1 MLTTT
6 TEIRNFKLGAYEKQ
20 LLHDLEYLYWRSYEN
35 LEKIFHRDFRQS
47 KRFKDM
53 VLLLN
58 QNMIEFMFLR

>member
-1 MLTTT
+1 MQTTST
-6 TEIRNFKLGAYEKQ
+6 DFQNLKLGAYEKQ
-20 LLHDLEYLYWRSYEN
+20 LLHDLEHLYWRSYES